1 MPGIDPKPETNM
13 DESQEILC
21 ALCGNVNPS
30 GLESC
35 RFCGNLLRFSSA
47 NGLPEEHGNQ
57 SGEQTLMVFNRRSRP
72 RRYRLVRVGE
82 DGTEL
87 ERYDIDN
94 GTTIGRTNGEILLHD
109 RHVSRR
115 HCAFTIHNG
124 RLYLKDLNS
133 TNGIYVRV
141 RSSAR
146 TKLPAELL
154 IGHTICRVVRKSS

>member
-1 MPGIDPKPETNM
+1 ME
-13 DESQEILC
+13 ESQEILC

-30 GLESC
+30 GSENC
-35 RFCGNLLRFSSA
+35 RSCGNLLHFSSA
-47 NGLPEEHGNQ
+47 NDLPEAPSDQ
-57 SGEQTLMVFNRRSRP
+57 SGEQTVMVFNRRSKT

-82 DGTEL
+82 DGAEL
-87 ERYDIDN
+87 ERYEIEN
-94 GTTIGRTNGEILLHD
+94 GTTIGRTNGEIQLHD

-115 HCAFTIHNG
+115 HCAFTIQNG

-133 TNGIYVRV
+133 TNGIYLKVRN
-141 RSSAR
+141 STR